1 MLDGDCD
8 GYGHVYVDVH
18 SYIYGY
24 VESYVD
30 VEGYGDVYG
39 NVCGDIDSE
48 VRWRYIS
55 NLEMSRAMA
64 MHMSKDISRAM

>member
-24 VESYVD
+24 VEVD